1 MVIRRQYDLTRSESH
16 YLIDFDGESIIVLNI
31 ESNCFQNISLKN
43 EIKKM
48 IDEKKIDAIKNK
60 IVNTVSP
67 ETIILFG
74 SYAKGEYTEES
85 DLDIVVIWDSD
96 FNPHKRNLFLSRL
109 FPGRDFS
116 LDIFAFTK
124 GEAEKLKN
132 VKGTILYEAFHHG
145 KVIYGE

>member
-1 MVIRRQYDLTRSESH
+1 
-16 YLIDFDGESIIVLNI
+16 
-31 ESNCFQNISLKN
+31 
-43 EIKKM
+43 M

-60 IVNTVSP
+60 IVNTVST

-74 SYAKGEYTEES
+74 SYAKGEPTEES

-132 VKGTILYEAFHHG
+132 VKGTILYEAFHYG
-145 KVIYGE
+145 KVIYGVEVRYPDIFYEPTLDETQNAYKIAIKIKNIISARVNI

>member
-1 MVIRRQYDLTRSESH
+1 
-16 YLIDFDGESIIVLNI
+16 
-31 ESNCFQNISLKN
+31 
-43 EIKKM
+43 M
-48 IDEKKIDAIKNK
+48 IGQKKIDAIKNK
-60 IVNTVSP
+60 IVNAVSP

-74 SYAKGEYTEES
+74 SYAKGEHTEES
-85 DLDIVVIWDSD
+85 DLDIVVIWDTD

-116 LDIFAFTK
+116 LDIFAFTR

>member
-1 MVIRRQYDLTRSESH
+1 
-16 YLIDFDGESIIVLNI
+16 
-31 ESNCFQNISLKN
+31 
-43 EIKKM
+43 M

-74 SYAKGEYTEES
+74 SYAKGEPTEES

-132 VKGTILYEAFHHG
+132 VKGTILYEAFHYG
-145 KVIYGE
+145 KVIYGVEVRYPDIFYEPTLDETQNAYKIAIKIKNIISARVNI